1 MPVAY
6 RLYLPESWVHDRKR
20 RKKTGVPDSIEFQT
34 KPDIALDQ
42 IRRAR
47 ERGIPQGVV
56 LADAGYGTDTNF
68 RSELTKLE
76 MVYVVGVQ
84 ITTTVWKPGEEPKPA
99 PTRKRQYWTPTKT
112 TATRC
117 QEPAGSGERACPIA
131 AYRSMEESDLEARG
145 EAEVAVT
152 LCRHTGSSRASRL
165 LALPTSSGRMA
176 ADGMASRGIRT
187 NQVLA
192 IYSVRRYR
200 PFATGAFGQTS
211 LDYRTG
217 LSRTQTGTRVGPL
230 RRTRMARLPSSRHVM
245 HRGLWIPGGRTE
257 SFFPLGPY
265 RQSWTSS
272 ARAAARLP
280 AAWFAA
286 SVPSGIIR
294 APSLP

>member
-20 RKKTGVPDSIEFQT
+20 RKKSQEVPDSIEFQT

-47 ERGIPQGVV
+47 ERDIPQGVV

-84 ITTTVWKPGEEPKPA
+84 STTTVWKPGEEPKPA
-99 PTRKRQYWTPTKT
+99 PTRKGNTGRPRKLLQRDAKSQPVPVKELALSLPTEAWKKVTWRQGVKQKLQSRF
-112 TATRC
+112 AAIRVR
-117 QEPAGSGERACPIA
+117 PAH
-131 AYRSMEESDLEARG
+131 RG
-145 EAEVAVT
+145 
-152 LCRHTGSSRASRL
+152 L

-272 ARAAARLP
+272 APEQPPDFRPRGSPHPSRAA
-280 AAWFAA
+280 
-286 SVPSGIIR
+286 
-294 APSLP
+294 